1 MNSFSRYIKKLIK
14 KYFPAFIKN
23 HLIGLYEKW
32 NPQIIWDEQLI
43 QDLMEYY
50 SLGYDETK
58 CMLKLGSKLFCDSW
72 KKIDPKNNDEVLSF
86 YKMPLPYNVFSLAYW
101 HMSRRQI
108 KLREEIVRHSFG
120 NVLEYGGGIG
130 DLSLKCAKKGLDV
143 TYTELNGKNME
154 FAKWMFKKR
163 RYPNIKTFDVEKDW
177 SKIWTKNYDT
187 IICLDVIEHIPRPE
201 AVLEKMT
208 RHLKNNGRLIITG
221 LECSGPK
228 DDAPMHLKI
237 NFDAEKL
244 LNSFGLFKSDTYD
257 WLWINNSK
265 SK

>member
-1 MNSFSRYIKKLIK
+1 M
-14 KYFPAFIKN
+14 
-23 HLIGLYEKW
+23 
-32 NPQIIWDEQLI
+32 
-43 QDLMEYY
+43 
-50 SLGYDETK
+50 
-58 CMLKLGSKLFCDSW
+58 
-72 KKIDPKNNDEVLSF
+72 
-86 YKMPLPYNVFSLAYW
+86 
-101 HMSRRQI
+101 
-108 KLREEIVRHSFG
+108 
-120 NVLEYGGGIG
+120 
-130 DLSLKCAKKGLDV
+130 
-143 TYTELNGKNME
+143 
-154 FAKWMFKKR
+154 
-163 RYPNIKTFDVEKDW
+163 
-177 SKIWTKNYDT
+177 
-187 IICLDVIEHIPRPE
+187 IEHIPRPE